1 MGTSEGFS
9 FAVIPPAIMG
19 MSVTGGFDMYVQDRT
34 GGSVE
39 DLQKVVNQV
48 IEKAKT
54 RPELMG
60 VRTSLSATIPQY
72 KMDVDIEKAKA
83 KGVNINDIY
92 NTINATFGSFYV
104 NDFSLYGRTYKVN
117 MQAIDTYRSN
127 AEDMQYIYVKS
138 SNGEL
143 LPLESFVTL
152 KQIVGADIIERFNL
166 FQAAKVSGQPA
177 AGYSSGDA
185 LKAIEEVS
193 KEVLPQGY
201 TISWVGTAYQEKQI
215 GGSSAQA
222 FIFGIIFLFLILAA
236 LYEKWLLP
244 IAVVL
249 AVPFAIFGAI
259 LATNLRGLDNNI
271 YFQVGLLVLA
281 GLAAKNAILIVEFA
295 LQKRKEGYNLI
306 DSALEAAKVRLRP
319 IVMTSLAFT
328 IGVMPLAISSGAGAA
343 SKHSIGTG
351 VVGGM
356 LTATFLAILFIPLFY
371 VLISRLSREKE
382 GNIAEDLKREEEE
395 NNSEK

>member
-1 MGTSEGFS
+1 MTSIRYGV
-9 FAVIPPAIMG
+9 FALIP
-19 MSVTGGFDMYVQDRT
+19 
-34 GGSVE
+34 
-39 DLQKVVNQV
+39 LN
-48 IEKAKT
+48 
-54 RPELMG
+54 
-60 VRTSLSATIPQY
+60 
-72 KMDVDIEKAKA
+72 
-83 KGVNINDIY
+83 
-92 NTINATFGSFYV
+92 
-104 NDFSLYGRTYKVN
+104 
-117 MQAIDTYRSN
+117 
-127 AEDMQYIYVKS
+127 
-138 SNGEL
+138 
-143 LPLESFVTL
+143 SFVTIK
-152 KQIVGADIIERFNL
+152 KQVGADLVERFNL

>member
-39 DLQKVVNQV
+39 IYKSCKSSNQ
-48 IEKAKT
+48 KAKT

-127 AEDMQYIYVKS
+127 AENMQYIYVKS

-143 LPLESFVTL
+143 LPLDSFVTL
-152 KQIVGADIIERFNL
+152 KQIVGANILERFNL
-166 FQAAKVSGQPA
+166 FQAAQVSGQPA
-177 AGYSSGDA
+177 AGYSTEMS

-201 TISWVGTAYQEKQI
+201 TISWVGTAYQEKQV

-249 AVPFAIFGAI
+249 AVTIC
-259 LATNLRGLDNNI
+259 
-271 YFQVGLLVLA
+271 YFWSYFFSY
-281 GLAAKNAILIVEFA
+281 KF
-295 LQKRKEGYNLI
+295 KR
-306 DSALEAAKVRLRP
+306 
-319 IVMTSLAFT
+319 T
-328 IGVMPLAISSGAGAA
+328 
-343 SKHSIGTG
+343 
-351 VVGGM
+351 
-356 LTATFLAILFIPLFY
+356 
-371 VLISRLSREKE
+371 
-382 GNIAEDLKREEEE
+382 
-395 NNSEK
+395 

>member
-1 MGTSEGFS
+1 
-9 FAVIPPAIMG
+9 
-19 MSVTGGFDMYVQDRT
+19 
-34 GGSVE
+34 
-39 DLQKVVNQV
+39 
-48 IEKAKT
+48 
-54 RPELMG
+54 
-60 VRTSLSATIPQY
+60 
-72 KMDVDIEKAKA
+72 
-83 KGVNINDIY
+83 
-92 NTINATFGSFYV
+92 
-104 NDFSLYGRTYKVN
+104 
-117 MQAIDTYRSN
+117 
-127 AEDMQYIYVKS
+127 
-138 SNGEL
+138 
-143 LPLESFVTL
+143 
-152 KQIVGADIIERFNL
+152 
-166 FQAAKVSGQPA
+166 
-177 AGYSSGDA
+177 YSSGDA

-351 VVGGM
+351 VVGGFM
-356 LTATFLAILFIPLFY
+356 Y
-371 VLISRLSREKE
+371 
-382 GNIAEDLKREEEE
+382 
-395 NNSEK
+395 

>member
-1 MGTSEGFS
+1 
-9 FAVIPPAIMG
+9 
-19 MSVTGGFDMYVQDRT
+19 
-34 GGSVE
+34 
-39 DLQKVVNQV
+39 
-48 IEKAKT
+48 
-54 RPELMG
+54 
-60 VRTSLSATIPQY
+60 
-72 KMDVDIEKAKA
+72 
-83 KGVNINDIY
+83 
-92 NTINATFGSFYV
+92 
-104 NDFSLYGRTYKVN
+104 

-127 AEDMQYIYVKS
+127 VEDMQYIYVKS

-143 LPLESFVTL
+143 LPLNAFVTL
-152 KQIVGADIIERFNL
+152 KKEVGADIIERFNL

-382 GNIAEDLKREEEE
+382 GNIAEDLKKEEEE